1 MRKLLL
7 LLCPALLAF
16 GADDPWAKV
25 KELKTGTELRVYKK
39 GAALPLVVKMD
50 ELTDDNLVVIDKN
63 KQTAIARDQ
72 IDRVDYRPSG
82 KSRVTKETT
91 TKVNDGVGDPKAV
104 IPGPQQQGTP
114 GPSTSSS
121 SNVSFG
127 SKPDFE
133 TIYRRPTGAPAH
145 KCRCL
150 PPLVYGRANLRIVD
164 PPNRRHRPIR

>member
-133 TIYRRPTGAPAH
+133 TIYRRPTGGAP
-145 KCRCL
+145 KK
-150 PPLVYGRANLRIVD
+150 
-164 PPNRRHRPIR
+164 